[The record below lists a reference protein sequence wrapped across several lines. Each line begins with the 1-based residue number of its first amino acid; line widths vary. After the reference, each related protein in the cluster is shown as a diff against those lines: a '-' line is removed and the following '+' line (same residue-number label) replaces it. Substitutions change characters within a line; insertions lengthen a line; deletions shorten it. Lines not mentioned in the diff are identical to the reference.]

1 MFHSIRTRLA
11 FIFLC
16 FFLLLES
23 IQLTSI
29 YLFIDQAYKQQKE
42 TMMLQAFDEI
52 NDEEI
57 EDATIYEDIVAIM
70 QDYEVTSN
78 LYFCLIDRSSDKVLY
93 STNESIRDS
102 VDFTHVNDDKY
113 DEEADPVTVEGY
125 NSNHWLALY
134 RSILTDEHCY
144 NTIIWTCYEAEFNN
158 TIWGIL
164 PILLL
169 TILVSCVLSAILAFP
184 FSNHIVKPIRRIDKV
199 AQRIARQDFSS
210 DLPLPKSKDE
220 LFRLSENINLMS
232 KQLEKDMNTLK
243 DINATLAKDIDEKQR
258 IDKMRREF
266 LSNVSHELKTPLA
279 IVSSYAEML
288 KYEGEHIDRDEYLE
302 VILEESKQ
310 MSQMIGKLL
319 ELSRLEHA
327 TESMNMVPA
336 NLSELTE
343 SLLDTRKLL
352 FEQKGLTLTCKI
364 EPDIIVNADEI
375 YLAQAM
381 GNYIAN
387 ALKYSSENGTV
398 TITLEK
404 KEDNAYF
411 SVSNPCTPLD
421 DKDLDAIWESFYKT
435 DKSRTKDNKDMS
447 VGLGLYIVKTIIL
460 AHHGS
465 YGVENLPDG
474 VRFYLSLPIKY
485 E

>member
-23 IQLTSI
+23 IQLVGI
-29 YLFIDQAYKQQKE
+29 YLFVDRAYKEQKE
-42 TMMLQAFDEI
+42 EMMLQAFDEI

-57 EDATIYEDIVAIM
+57 DNSAIYEDIVAIM

-102 VDFTHVNDDKY
+102 VDFTHVDDDKY
-113 DEEADPVTVEGY
+113 DEDAEPITVEGY

-134 RSILTDEHCY
+134 RSILTDNHCY

-158 TIWGIL
+158 TMWGVL

-169 TILVSCVLSAILAFP
+169 TILISCILSAILAFP
-184 FSNHIVKPIRRIDKV
+184 FSNHIVKPIRRIDRV
-199 AQRIARQDFSS
+199 TQRIAKQDFSS
-210 DLPLPKSKDE
+210 KLPLPKSKDE
-220 LFRLSENINLMS
+220 LFRLSQNINLMS
-232 KQLEKDMNTLK
+232 EQLEQDMNTLK
-243 DINATLAKDIDEKQR
+243 DVNATLARDIDEKQK

-288 KYEGEHIDRDEYLE
+288 KYEGEHIDKEEYLE

-319 ELSRLEHA
+319 DLSRLEHA
-327 TESMNMVPA
+327 IERMDMSPA

-343 SLLDTRKLL
+343 SLIDTRKLL
-352 FEQKGLTLTCKI
+352 FEQKGLKLELFI
-364 EPDIIVNADEI
+364 EPDIMVNADET
-375 YLAQAM
+375 YLAQAL
-381 GNYIAN
+381 GNYISN
-387 ALKYSSENGTV
+387 ALKYSSANGTV
-398 TITLEK
+398 SITLK
-404 KEDNAYF
+404 KRENNAYF
-411 SVSNPCTPLD
+411 SVSNPCTPLPE
-421 DKDLDAIWESFYKT
+421 KEMEAIWESFYKT
-435 DKSRTKDNKDMS
+435 DKSRTKDGDMS
-447 VGLGLYIVKTIIL
+447 VGLGLYIVKTIVL

-465 YGVENLPDG
+465 YGVKNLSDG
-474 VRFYLSLPIKY
+474 VCFHLSLPLLL
-485 E
+485 